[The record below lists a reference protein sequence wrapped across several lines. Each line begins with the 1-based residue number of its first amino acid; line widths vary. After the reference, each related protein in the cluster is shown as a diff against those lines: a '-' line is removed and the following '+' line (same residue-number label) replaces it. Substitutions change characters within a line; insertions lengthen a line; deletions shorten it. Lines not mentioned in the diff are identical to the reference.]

1 MNIVIRLNQFF
12 AAVFD
17 FALRP
22 FVRLD
27 PLWALAFLAL
37 LSAVGVLMTVRL
49 FSNQA
54 ELKRVKNKIKAH
66 FLELKLFKND
76 PRAVLHAQKAL
87 LLYNGR
93 YLMLLLKPT
102 LIMLPFLLIL
112 LIHTDAW
119 FSHRPLQPGESAV
132 VSLATTQGGRE
143 SLASIRISHG
153 AGLAVETPSLTDFAQ
168 NQVSWRIRALEEGN
182 HPLNFEGLDTNVGK
196 TVVVRWRRM
205 ARAARRIDATVP
217 GLLLYPPEQPLLSA
231 VPLAGIELAYPA
243 RSIQLLWW
251 RIHWM
256 VIFFAF
262 VLVFI
267 LLCRRA
273 LRVTI

>member
-153 AGLAVETPSLTDFAQ
+153 AGLAVETPSLTDFTQ